1 MTDSSD
7 AQIWEKTYKSGDYLS
22 LWDYEYPSQELVA
35 AVALQWPKPD
45 GTALDI
51 GCGAGREAIFLAKCG
66 FRVIAVD
73 ISTKALD
80 IARRR
85 ASDAGVEVDWRQG
98 SFFELPIEDEAVD
111 FINDRG
117 ALHLVPEAD
126 RPRFAGE
133 VNRVL
138 KSGGSVFLRGAGLDA
153 AEETFTPITAES
165 IDTHFPSATFSR
177 GPVLPITLV
186 SDGGT
191 LDARIVVLQK
201 R

>member
-1 MTDSSD
+1 MKDSSD
-7 AQIWEKTYKSGDYLS
+7 AQFWEETYESGDFLNH
-22 LWDYEYPSQELVA
+22 WDYSFPSQELVA
-35 AVALQWPKPD
+35 AVVLQLPKLD

-66 FRVIAVD
+66 FRVIAID
-73 ISTKALD
+73 ISTKALE

-98 SFFELPIEDEAVD
+98 SFFELPVEDAAVD

-117 ALHLVPEAD
+117 ALHLVPESD
-126 RPRFAGE
+126 RPRFARE

-138 KSGGSVFLRGAGLDA
+138 KPGGSVFLRGASIDA
-153 AEETFTPITAES
+153 AEETFTPITTES
-165 IDTHFPSATFSR
+165 IDKHFPSVTFSR

-186 SDGGT
+186 SDSGT